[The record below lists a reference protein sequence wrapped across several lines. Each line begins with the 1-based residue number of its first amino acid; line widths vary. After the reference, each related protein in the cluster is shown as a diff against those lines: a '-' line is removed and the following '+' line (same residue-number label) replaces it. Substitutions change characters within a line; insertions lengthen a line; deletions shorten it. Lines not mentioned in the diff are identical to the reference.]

1 MNQENDEIIEMK
13 NTVKDPQS
21 ATKNWNITIK
31 VTKDEEK
38 TIKKRILD
46 LEMRIGEYAKKK
58 LLES

>member
-1 MNQENDEIIEMK
+1 MK
-13 NTVKDPQS
+13 NTVKDPQT